1 MKLPH
6 HNKQER
12 KNMILEK
19 VKELIA
25 EQFTVDANTI
35 TEETDIAGDLGAD
48 SLDIVEFTMMLEEE
62 FDAGE
67 IGEDDLKTLR
77 TVGDV
82 VAFVAER
89 TGEE

>member
-1 MKLPH
+1 
-6 HNKQER
+6 
-12 KNMILEK
+12 MILEK